1 MKSPI
6 NKNYK
11 KKKNDMFGFFLFEKF
26 LAKDFRVPHRNSNM
40 LRFNIFQGRE
50 RERERERTNSKVF
63 GSRESKSKQVPG
75 KRNCLFQRG
84 TLLETETCWLHLQL
98 QGNFG
103 HENERSKAVS
113 KQGAAATVAL
123 SSCLLYDWP
132 WLPNTFKKAY
142 TNRTE
147 IERGTQISLLRLK
160 ISMCKDYNSY
170 DSP

>member
-1 MKSPI
+1 MTKSIPVAQTLTI
-6 NKNYK
+6 FKICSFNLFLKK
-11 KKKNDMFGFFLFEKF
+11 KWKVPLTKTIKKKNDMFGFFLFEKF
-26 LAKDFRVPHRNSNM
+26 LAKDFRVPNRNSNM
-40 LRFNIFQGRE
+40 LRFNIFQVE

-113 KQGAAATVAL
+113 KQGAAAAVAL
-123 SSCLLYDWP
+123 SSFLLYDWP
-132 WLPNTFKKAY
+132 WLPNTF
-142 TNRTE
+142 
-147 IERGTQISLLRLK
+147 
-160 ISMCKDYNSY
+160 
-170 DSP
+170 